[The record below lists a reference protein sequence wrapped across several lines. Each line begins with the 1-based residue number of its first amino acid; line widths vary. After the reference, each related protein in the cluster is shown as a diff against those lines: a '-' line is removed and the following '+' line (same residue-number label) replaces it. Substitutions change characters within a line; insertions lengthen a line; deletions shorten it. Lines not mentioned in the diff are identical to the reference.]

1 MENQIIDQ
9 LLSELMASSISTQEY
24 KNMID
29 EGKLVKRGIDDIQ
42 LDEKYPSH
50 PLASSMRFKRIDAAE
65 EIREI
70 IVKNPNSITNQNL
83 DLLNKAVFD
92 CCATVRLV
100 IVQALGLLSQIES
113 LDNLQRLLD
122 IEDESD
128 IVKKATQEA
137 IRVIKG
143 ELKINEGRYI
153 RTELVYS

>member
-1 MENQIIDQ
+1 
-9 LLSELMASSISTQEY
+9 
-24 KNMID
+24 
-29 EGKLVKRGIDDIQ
+29 
-42 LDEKYPSH
+42 
-50 PLASSMRFKRIDAAE
+50 MRVKRIDAAE
-65 EIREI
+65 TIREI
-70 IVKNPNSITNQNL
+70 IVKNPNSITKHNL

-92 CCATVRLV
+92 CCAPVRLV

-113 LDNLQRLLD
+113 LDNLQRLLE

-128 IVKKATQEA
+128 SVKKATQEA